1 MLMIRTLLLREKML
15 TTTVAKGVTA
25 LIKQRT
31 QTLEDVEKLLSLT
44 LYIIITTFN
53 TLHHYYI

>member
-15 TTTVAKGVTA
+15 STTVAKGVTA

-44 LYIIITTFN
+44 LNIIITFN
-53 TLHHYYI
+53 TLHH